1 MARDLDRRFTDL
13 VGMARRF
20 SALETPSMMVNNL
33 IPYFLSMP
41 LSANALLKL
50 QNAVSG
56 GVPDEDWNPGTPE
69 ADIRLRQMMG
79 LLFELPEF
87 QLT

>member
-1 MARDLDRRFTDL
+1 
-13 VGMARRF
+13 
-20 SALETPSMMVNNL
+20 MMVNNL

-41 LSANALLKL
+41 LSANNLIKL

-56 GVPDEDWNPGTPE
+56 GVPDKEWNPSTPE
-69 ADIRLRQMMG
+69 ADIRLRQMMW